1 LSLIDWGR
9 ETCGPLGT
17 AESREWLCT
26 NGLGGF
32 ASGTAAGLLTRRYHG
47 LLIAALKPPVGRTLL
62 VAKVDD
68 SAEYAGVTRPLFVNR
83 WSDGTV
89 EPHGYQ
95 AMERFRLEGTTPVW
109 TYACADALL
118 EKRVWM
124 EHGQN
129 TTYLHYRLIRSGGPL
144 TLELKTLANYRDYHS
159 TTRGEGRRMNVE
171 PIPDG
176 LRVTAFRG
184 AIPFVLLAEGAK
196 VRPAHD
202 WYRGFHLALEQERG
216 LDCQDDHLHVGT
228 FRATLR
234 PGETLT
240 LMLSAEATPSPDG
253 EAAWQRCLRHED
265 GLLSAW
271 RRAQPA
277 AASAPD
283 WIRHLVLAADQFVVR
298 RPLPDEPDG
307 MSVVAG
313 YPSRDIPGSATGD
326 ATPW

>member
-1 LSLIDWGR
+1 MILDWGR
-9 ETCGPLGT
+9 ETCDRLST
-17 AESREWLCT
+17 AETREWLVT
-26 NGLGGF
+26 NGIGGF
-32 ASGTAAGLLTRRYHG
+32 ASGTVAGLLTRRYHG
-47 LLIAALKPPVGRTLL
+47 LLVAALKPPLGRTLL
-62 VAKVDD
+62 VAKVDAT
-68 SAEYAGVTRPLFVNR
+68 AEYAGVTRPLFVNR

-129 TTYLHYRLIRSGGPL
+129 TTYVQYRLIRSGGPL
-144 TLELKTLANYRDYHS
+144 TLELKTLAKYRDYHS
-159 TTRGEGRRMNVE
+159 STRGEGRRMNVE

-176 LRVTAFRG
+176 LRGTAFRG
-184 AIPFVLLAEGAK
+184 ALPLVLLAEGAK

-228 FRATLR
+228 FKATLR

-240 LMLSAEATPSPDG
+240 LVLSAEEAPSPDG
-253 EAAWQRCLRHED
+253 EAAWQRRRGHQ
-265 GLLSAW
+265 GGTLSAG
-271 RRAQPA
+271 RRARLAGA
-277 AASAPD
+277 A
-283 WIRHLVLAADQFVVR
+283 
-298 RPLPDEPDG
+298 
-307 MSVVAG
+307 
-313 YPSRDIPGSATGD
+313 
-326 ATPW
+326 